1 MSELSAAPTEKQEVV
16 NQPEP
21 VIEEAEPVIE
31 EAEPVIEEVSQPPVL
46 ITAQEVAFSTAAA
59 VPLPRAKPTH
69 GVIAALRAMFLSPP
83 KDARPAPRHYPPRR
97 DEFLEEAAMR
107 REMYR
112 L

>member
-1 MSELSAAPTEKQEVV
+1 MSELSTAPTEKQDVV
-16 NQPEP
+16 KQPEP
-21 VIEEAEPVIE
+21 AIEA
-31 EAEPVIEEVSQPPVL
+31 VSQPPVL

>member
-1 MSELSAAPTEKQEVV
+1 MSELSTAPTEKQDVV
-16 NQPEP
+16 KQPEP
-21 VIEEAEPVIE
+21 A
-31 EAEPVIEEVSQPPVL
+31 IEEVSQPPVL

-59 VPLPRAKPTH
+59 VSLPRAKPTH
-69 GVIAALRAMFLSPP
+69 GVIAALRALFMSPP
-83 KDARPAPRHYPPRR
+83 EDARPIPRHYPPRR

>member
-1 MSELSAAPTEKQEVV
+1 MSELSTAPNDKQDVV
-16 NQPEP
+16 KQPEP
-21 VIEEAEPVIE
+21 VIEQPQPVIE
-31 EAEPVIEEVSQPPVL
+31 QPEPVIEEVSQPPVV

-59 VPLPRAKPTH
+59 VSLPGVKPTH
-69 GVIAALRAMFLSPP
+69 GVIAALRALFVSPP
-83 KDARPAPRHYPPRR
+83 EDARPVPHHYPPRR

>member
-16 NQPEP
+16 NQP
-21 VIEEAEPVIE
+21 EPVIE

>member
-1 MSELSAAPTEKQEVV
+1 MSELSTAPADTQKVVEKPAQ
-16 NQPEP
+16 
-21 VIEEAEPVIE
+21 VIEA
-31 EAEPVIEEVSQPPVL
+31 VSQPPVV

-59 VPLPRAKPTH
+59 VSLPRAKPTH

-83 KDARPAPRHYPPRR
+83 EDARPAPRHYPPRR

>member
-1 MSELSAAPTEKQEVV
+1 MSELSTAPTEKQDVV
-16 NQPEP
+16 EQPEP
-21 VIEEAEPVIE
+21 AIEA
-31 EAEPVIEEVSQPPVL
+31 VSQPPVL

-59 VPLPRAKPTH
+59 VPLPRAKSTH

-83 KDARPAPRHYPPRR
+83 EEARPAPRHYPQRR

>member
-1 MSELSAAPTEKQEVV
+1 MSELSTAPTEKQDVV
-16 NQPEP
+16 KQPEP
-21 VIEEAEPVIE
+21 AIEA
-31 EAEPVIEEVSQPPVL
+31 VSQPPVL

-83 KDARPAPRHYPPRR
+83 EEARPAPRHYPPRR

>member
-1 MSELSAAPTEKQEVV
+1 MSELSTAPTEKQDVV
-16 NQPEP
+16 KQPEP
-21 VIEEAEPVIE
+21 VVKQPEPAIEA
-31 EAEPVIEEVSQPPVL
+31 VSQPPVL

-83 KDARPAPRHYPPRR
+83 EEARPAPRHYPPRR